1 MSRTNRPRK
10 ARGRSRVGERF
21 EVEVGPVAHGGHC
34 VARLPEPESRVVFVR
49 HALPGERVVVEITEG
64 NDGDRFWRGD
74 AVSVRSA
81 SPDRVEAP
89 CPYAGPGLCGGCDL
103 QHVAVP
109 AQRELKTAVVREQLV
124 RLGRLDPDSAI
135 VQGVAV
141 EAVPVEGRPDDGL
154 RWRTRQRYAVM
165 PDGRPAMRA
174 HRSHALVP
182 IDDCLIAAEGARPAD
197 ARGEDGA
204 GGPAVEEGVPARA
217 VVEEGTQR
225 SLHDP
230 VVRQVAAH
238 GRTHDFSVAADGFWQ
253 VHPEAPRVLVEAVME
268 LLDPQP
274 GEAALDLYA
283 GVGLFAR
290 FVGEA
295 TGARVVAVEAER
307 TACQHA
313 RANLAALQPAVVEG
327 GPTDRVL
334 REKLDEPFDLV
345 VLDPPRE
352 GAKRVVVEQVVD
364 RRPRAVAYVACD
376 PAALGRDVAI
386 FAEHGYELTAIRAF
400 DLFPMTHHVECV
412 ALLSAVR

>member
-10 ARGRSRVGERF
+10 ARGRSRVGETF

-49 HALPGERVVVEITEG
+49 HTLPGERVVVEITEG
-64 NDGDRFWRGD
+64 TDGDRFWRGD

-81 SPDRVEAP
+81 SPDRVVAP

-109 AQRELKTAVVREQLV
+109 AQRDLKTAVVREQLV

-135 VQGVAV
+135 VQGVRV

-154 RWRTRQRYAVM
+154 RWRTRQRYAAM

-182 IDDCLIAAEGARPAD
+182 IDDCLIAAEGARPQD
-197 ARGEDGA
+197 
-204 GGPAVEEGVPARA
+204 AVEEGAQSDA
-217 VVEEGTQR
+217 VVEEGAQR
-225 SLHDP
+225 PSRDP
-230 VVRQVAAH
+230 VIRQVTAH
-238 GRTHDFSVAADGFWQ
+238 DRTHDFSVAADGFWQ
-253 VHPEAPRVLVEAVME
+253 VHPEAPRVLVEAVLE

-295 TGARVVAVEAER
+295 TGARVVAVEADR

-313 RANLAALQPAVVEG
+313 RANLAALQPAVVEC

-334 REKLDEPFDLV
+334 RDKLDEPFDLV

-352 GAKRVVVEQVVD
+352 GARRAVVEQVVD
-364 RRPRAVAYVACD
+364 RRPRGVAYVACD

-386 FAEHGYELTAIRAF
+386 FAEHGYDLTAIRAF

-412 ALLSAVR
+412 ALLTKTGSDLP